1 MEKTETRIAK
11 VERRIG
17 VTEDEVDTIRADVAS
32 LSRQVLSFGKK
43 NEDLEFRSRHNNLR
57 IIGVLE
63 ENIPGP
69 MEEFVEC
76 TLLSLL
82 DASKLSLQFAIEQA
96 HRSLA
101 PKPKSGSLPCPII
114 AYLLNYRDRDTL
126 LQAARAKG
134 ELLLGSNRI
143 HLYPDFSII
152 VQQERKTFVA
162 TKKRLCDL
170 NSQSLI
176 TLYLRP
182 HLESKA
188 FAHNRLHD
196 PLGGSELG
204 LRTCTKH
211 NKLLEYYCVE
221 HGQCLCCNCLT
232 DHKACKTDTVPEAKR
247 KREEN
252 LRSRRATLHDKIE
265 NVSSAFDKLSSQ
277 ELKVLDAVN
286 RRKTVLKEEFS
297 EISTI
302 IQLEE
307 QNAMRAI
314 EEEEKRVKNKFAY
327 TQDVLHKKKREFENY
342 KDKVDMLLSEE
353 DDIIFLMK
361 ARKLNDSSTKDAYVP
376 KIDCD
381 ETLLHNISRSV
392 YCLKEMLRNQ
402 TSRRDRTTPDGCKES
417 PVPPSE
423 PSFKKIQRP
432 NCPPAAR
439 GPSATRG
446 EVPKNEP
453 KNDSDQSDKPVEGLD
468 KRRPRKKDKT
478 KKSNPADTPSSSD
491 TNLRSRS
498 RDDFLKYK
506 PQKSNPADTPSLPD
520 TNLRSRDDFLK
531 YAENLSLDFNTA
543 HKRVVLTEGNT
554 KIAVTD
560 TPRNYNEHPQ
570 RFTHCSQVLGYQGFA
585 RGIHY
590 WEVEIRSSNFCGIG
604 VSYNSIDRRGTES
617 RLGRNKVSRRIEW
630 FNAKLSAWHND
641 VEEILHIPSPDKV
654 GVLLNCDE
662 GHVNFF
668 ALANKTTLLYK
679 FKARFTEAVYP
690 AFWVFSSNTTL
701 AVCPLKKLTSWAK
714 TIKK

>member
-1 MEKTETRIAK
+1 MAEMS
-11 VERRIG
+11 G
-17 VTEDEVDTIRADVAS
+17 
-32 LSRQVLSFGKK
+32 
-43 NEDLEFRSRHNNLR
+43 
-57 IIGVLE
+57 
-63 ENIPGP
+63 
-69 MEEFVEC
+69 
-76 TLLSLL
+76 SLL
-82 DASKLSLQFAIEQA
+82 DLSEELTCPICLCTFESPVTTPCGHNFCRFCLELTWDRAD
-96 HRSLA
+96 
-101 PKPKSGSLPCPII
+101 GSWPCPQCRTEFSCKPELRKNTVLNTVVLQ
-114 AYLLNYRDRDTL
+114 YLLNKNRAEE
-126 LQAARAKG
+126 AAGAA
-134 ELLLGSNRI
+134 EEPAEPEVEEEEEDDCPPGSVRCDSCQKVAAVKTCLTCI
-143 HLYPDFSII
+143 ASFC
-152 VQQERKTFVA
+152 QEH
-162 TKKRLCDL
+162 
-170 NSQSLI
+170 
-176 TLYLRP
+176 LRP
-182 HLESKA
+182 HQESKA
-188 FAHNRLHD
+188 FAHHRLHD

-252 LRSRRATLHDKIE
+252 MRSRRATLHDKIE

-302 IQLEE
+302 IQREE

-327 TQDVLHKKKREFENY
+327 TQDVLHKKKTEFENY

-361 ARKLNDSSTKDAYVP
+361 ARKLNDSTTKDAYVP

-478 KKSNPADTPSSSD
+478 KKSNPTDTPSSSD

-506 PQKSNPADTPSLPD
+506 SQKSNPADTPSSPD

-604 VSYNSIDRRGTES
+604 VSYKSIDRRGTES
-617 RLGRNKVSRRIEW
+617 RLGRNKVSWCIEW

-690 AFWVFSSNTTL
+690 GFWVFSSNTTL
-701 AVCPLKKLTSWAK
+701 ALCPLRK
-714 TIKK
+714 

>member
-1 MEKTETRIAK
+1 MAEMS
-11 VERRIG
+11 G
-17 VTEDEVDTIRADVAS
+17 
-32 LSRQVLSFGKK
+32 
-43 NEDLEFRSRHNNLR
+43 
-57 IIGVLE
+57 
-63 ENIPGP
+63 
-69 MEEFVEC
+69 
-76 TLLSLL
+76 SLL
-82 DASKLSLQFAIEQA
+82 DLSEELTCPICLCTFESPVTTPCGHNFCRFCLELTWDRAD
-96 HRSLA
+96 
-101 PKPKSGSLPCPII
+101 GSWPCPQCRTEFSCKPELRKNTVLNTVVLQ
-114 AYLLNYRDRDTL
+114 YLLNKNRAEE
-126 LQAARAKG
+126 AAGAA
-134 ELLLGSNRI
+134 EEPAEPEVEEEEEDDCPPGSVRCDSCQKVAAVKTCLTCI
-143 HLYPDFSII
+143 ASFC
-152 VQQERKTFVA
+152 QEH
-162 TKKRLCDL
+162 
-170 NSQSLI
+170 
-176 TLYLRP
+176 LRP
-182 HLESKA
+182 HQESKA
-188 FAHNRLHD
+188 FAHHRLHD

-252 LRSRRATLHDKIE
+252 MRSRRATLHDKIE

-302 IQLEE
+302 IQREE

-327 TQDVLHKKKREFENY
+327 TQDVLHKKKTEFENY

-361 ARKLNDSSTKDAYVP
+361 ARKLNDSTTKDAYVP

-468 KRRPRKKDKT
+468 KRRPRKKETSEELLKTVEDFELAISSLNEDKLDKRLWCSKQRLQQLRLTSEQNELDDLIKDYQKDVNASSCTTPNRESNGAKPLSGFRAYERPFRENVFISFPDRGQSHWGRSMSRGPRGVMRSRGRGHYDKT
-478 KKSNPADTPSSSD
+478 KKSNPTDTPSSSD

-506 PQKSNPADTPSLPD
+506 SQKSNPADTPSSPD

-604 VSYNSIDRRGTES
+604 VSYKSIDRRE
-617 RLGRNKVSRRIEW
+617 LFLKVIWS
-630 FNAKLSAWHND
+630 
-641 VEEILHIPSPDKV
+641 
-654 GVLLNCDE
+654 LLCHLQN
-662 GHVNFF
+662 
-668 ALANKTTLLYK
+668 
-679 FKARFTEAVYP
+679 R
-690 AFWVFSSNTTL
+690 S
-701 AVCPLKKLTSWAK
+701 
-714 TIKK
+714 